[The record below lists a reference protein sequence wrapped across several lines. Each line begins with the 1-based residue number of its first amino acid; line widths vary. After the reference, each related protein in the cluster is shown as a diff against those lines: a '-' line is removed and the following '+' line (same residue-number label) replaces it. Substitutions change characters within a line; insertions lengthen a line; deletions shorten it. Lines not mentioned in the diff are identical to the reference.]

1 MKFNR
6 VLVVYKQVERQ
17 GKQPTDSTPSASAL
31 AAHLRTLDELYAIL
45 KDLGIDFTA
54 VPLRQLRTVGD
65 VDLVIT
71 VGGDGT
77 VLATSHFVKKQ
88 PVLGVKS
95 FGQHSVG
102 YFCAATRESL
112 GLYLRGVVGGL
123 RRPRRLHRL
132 EARINGHVLKE
143 TILNDCL
150 FAHASPAALTTYRL
164 TIGRQSE
171 VQRSSGLWIS
181 TAAGSTAAMAA
192 AGGRALPLES
202 AQIEYLVREPYAPS
216 KPYHLLKGVLSKQA
230 TIRIDS
236 LTPQGTLAIDGANI
250 QYPAPEGSRI
260 LVRRAKWPL
269 WIYWR

>member
-1 MKFNR
+1 M
-6 VLVVYKQVERQ
+6 YKQIERVGKRGTRQ
-17 GKQPTDSTPSASAL
+17 GHPTAAGMT
-31 AAHLRTLDELYAIL
+31 AHLRTLDELYAIL
-45 KDLGIDFTA
+45 KQLGWGFTA

-77 VLATSHFVKKQ
+77 VLATSHFVRRQ

-102 YFCAATRESL
+102 YFCAATREGL
-112 GLYLRGVVGGL
+112 GLYLRGMADGL

-132 EARINGHVLKE
+132 EAHIDGHLLKE
-143 TILNDCL
+143 TILNDGL

-164 TIGRQSE
+164 TVGRHTE

-181 TAAGSTAAMAA
+181 TAAGSTAAVAA
-192 AGGRALPLES
+192 AGGRSLPLQS
-202 AQIEYLVREPYAPS
+202 AQMEYLVREPYAPS
-216 KPYHLLKGVLSKQA
+216 RPYRLLQGVLPPRT
-230 TIRIDS
+230 TIHLES
-236 LTPQGTLAIDGANI
+236 LTPQGTLSIDGAGI
-250 QYPAPEGSRI
+250 QYPAPEGAQLLI
-260 LVRRAKWPL
+260 RRSKWPL